1 MSPSDD
7 MVEQLG
13 GNKMDRKGVV
23 AEFLAKC
30 IEYANDSIERKRSR

>member
-13 GNKMDRKGVV
+13 GNNMDRKGVV
-23 AEFLAKC
+23 AEFLVNC
-30 IEYANDSIERKRSR
+30 IKYANDSIERKRSR